1 MRDVPYLNIRQ
12 TTGELTMSTDVF
24 EWNVSYKT
32 NYGSKEETQTKVDEF
47 VNTLQHHLDGY
58 MKNEEEEYSLK
69 EWFPYDLSIDGV
81 YTEEELHRVFEDV
94 VDDYEDDGQIRTNG
108 LTILSDGSISW
119 DTNSEDHRF
128 SDYLLGFVLFG
139 FLGEGD
145 CFLYEDYWN
154 SKRGSKITRST
165 FSKGGSIQ

>member
-58 MKNEEEEYSLK
+58 MKNQEE
-69 EWFPYDLSIDGV
+69 
-81 YTEEELHRVFEDV
+81 
-94 VDDYEDDGQIRTNG
+94 
-108 LTILSDGSISW
+108 
-119 DTNSEDHRF
+119 
-128 SDYLLGFVLFG
+128 
-139 FLGEGD
+139 
-145 CFLYEDYWN
+145 
-154 SKRGSKITRST
+154 
-165 FSKGGSIQ
+165 